1 MIPQKRF
8 ENTTEGKRR
17 KLKIEDYMKEFKEML
32 TDDKSKIKYCKIE
45 KCKITTEKGKEIFK
59 KGQMISQALI
69 KDTVKHLE
77 NLEESGIIRKSSST
91 WRTSV
96 RALRKPNGS
105 IRLVSNLGL

>member
-1 MIPQKRF
+1 V
-8 ENTTEGKRR
+8 
-17 KLKIEDYMKEFKEML
+17 L

-45 KCKITTEKGKEIFK
+45 KRKITTEKGKEVFK
-59 KGQMISQALI
+59 KGQMIPQVLI
-69 KDTVKHLE
+69 KYAVKHLE
-77 NLEESGIIRKSSST
+77 NLEEGGIIRKSSST